1 MGIYHH
7 MRLAAYEVIAI
18 FFAMMV
24 VIIIAQSSINIK
36 WILTN
41 LKHLLLFIAIALTF
55 SAIAEVHVSTQQSM
69 HDFKW
74 KHRLLIT
81 TVTSDTELNQL
92 QDEVRYHSPDINA
105 RKLLVVV
112 HLKNKTYVIDASAPD
127 AFSKKLAS
135 DLLSKEVSTLLCE
148 NKDMVML
155 VGLDGGIKNRYVAD
169 TFTLKQAFNEIDLMP
184 MQRLIIQGKFTG

>member
-1 MGIYHH
+1 M
-7 MRLAAYEVIAI
+7 
-18 FFAMMV
+18 
-24 VIIIAQSSINIK
+24 
-36 WILTN
+36 
-41 LKHLLLFIAIALTF
+41 KHSLLFVAIALTF
-55 SAIAEVHVSTQQSM
+55 SAVAEVKVSTQQSM

-105 RKLLVVV
+105 RKVLVVV

-184 MQRLIIQGKFTG
+184 MQRLIIQGKFNG

>member
-1 MGIYHH
+1 
-7 MRLAAYEVIAI
+7 
-18 FFAMMV
+18 MMV
-24 VIIIAQSSINIK
+24 VIIIAQSSIDIK

-105 RKLLVVV
+105 RKVLVVV

-135 DLLSKEVSTLLCE
+135 DLLSKEVSKLLCE
-148 NKDMVML
+148 NEDMVML

>member
-1 MGIYHH
+1 
-7 MRLAAYEVIAI
+7 
-18 FFAMMV
+18 MMA
-24 VIIIAQSSINIK
+24 VIIIAQSSIDIK

-41 LKHLLLFIAIALTF
+41 LKHLLLFIAIALSF
-55 SAIAEVHVSTQQSM
+55 SAIAEVHVYTQQSV

-74 KHRLLIT
+74 KHRLLII
-81 TVTSDTELNQL
+81 TVTSDIELNQL
-92 QDEVRYHSPDINA
+92 QDEVRYQSPDINA

-148 NKDMVML
+148 NKGMVML

-169 TFTLKQAFNEIDLMP
+169 TFTLEQAFKEIDLMP
-184 MQRLIIQGKFTG
+184 MQRLIIQGKFNG